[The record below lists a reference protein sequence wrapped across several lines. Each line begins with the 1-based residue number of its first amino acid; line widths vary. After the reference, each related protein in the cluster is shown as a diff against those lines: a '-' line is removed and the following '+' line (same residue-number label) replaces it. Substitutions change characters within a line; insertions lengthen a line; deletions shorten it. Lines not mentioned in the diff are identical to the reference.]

1 MNQFHSVIP
10 FVFLILTCLSNLFGQ
25 ASEQKIN
32 ESELLSLLQSL
43 AVDDDEVRAN
53 VITSLAKSGDPQ
65 LERFFELYRQG
76 SVYNWPDESGSV
88 RIVVNEE
95 TVMDDDFNE
104 FAPLFEPVSGKPF
117 LVDGKQAKPDLLDLE
132 DISPGRKIRTL
143 VNSSKFLLRLF

>member
-1 MNQFHSVIP
+1 M
-10 FVFLILTCLSNLFGQ
+10 SNLFGQ

-43 AVDDDEVRAN
+43 AVDDEEVRAN

-76 SVYNWPDESGSV
+76 SVYNWPDESGGV

-104 FAPLFEPVSGKPF
+104 FAPLFEPTSGKPF

-132 DISPGRKIRTL
+132 DISPGRK
-143 VNSSKFLLRLF
+143 NKNPCKFVQIFT

>member
-1 MNQFHSVIP
+1 MFLNIILNQFHSVIP
-10 FVFLILTCLSNLFGQ
+10 FVFLIFASLGNLFGQ

-76 SVYNWPDESGSV
+76 SVYIGLTN
-88 RIVVNEE
+88 
-95 TVMDDDFNE
+95 
-104 FAPLFEPVSGKPF
+104 
-117 LVDGKQAKPDLLDLE
+117 QAKSEL
-132 DISPGRKIRTL
+132 
-143 VNSSKFLLRLF
+143 

>member
-10 FVFLILTCLSNLFGQ
+10 FVFLILTCLGNLFGQ

-65 LERFFELYRQG
+65 LERFFELYRQRFLFPLIDDNG
-76 SVYNWPDESGSV
+76 AV
-88 RIVVNEE
+88 R
-95 TVMDDDFNE
+95 T
-104 FAPLFEPVSGKPF
+104 
-117 LVDGKQAKPDLLDLE
+117 
-132 DISPGRKIRTL
+132 
-143 VNSSKFLLRLF
+143 

>member
-10 FVFLILTCLSNLFGQ
+10 FVCLILACLSNLFGQ
-25 ASEQKIN
+25 ATEQKIN

-76 SVYNWPDESGSV
+76 SVYNWPDESGKV

-104 FAPLFEPVSGKPF
+104 FAPLFEPINGKPF
-117 LVDGKQAKPDLLDLE
+117 LVD
-132 DISPGRKIRTL
+132 
-143 VNSSKFLLRLF
+143 

>member
-1 MNQFHSVIP
+1 LFLNIILNQFHSVIP
-10 FVFLILTCLSNLFGQ
+10 FVFLILACLSNLFGQ

-76 SVYNWPDESGSV
+76 SVYNWPDESGRV

-104 FAPLFEPVSGKPF
+104 FAPLFEPYKRKAFFSGWKT
-117 LVDGKQAKPDLLDLE
+117 GK
-132 DISPGRKIRTL
+132 T
-143 VNSSKFLLRLF
+143 